1 MLLKGSARVAE
12 IPTYTT
18 TIQYH
23 TTQYMKTIKST
34 YIPELASKTLAQ
46 IDAAMA
52 SMTVTGCIDQIN
64 WPELYPVAP
73 QTTFILAHT
82 DHMLY
87 VRYEVKGEV
96 PLATKTNDLELVNED
111 ACVEIFIADQDNT
124 HYWNFEFNPA
134 GVCNASHRKER
145 KVDVVRLNAEQLT
158 SIQRYGQQ
166 LCAAH
171 WTLLIGIPLS
181 LIELDLTKEHS
192 RRANLYKCGDKTP
205 MKHYASWN
213 PIKAEAPAFHL
224 PAFFGEVIFE

>member
-1 MLLKGSARVAE
+1 
-12 IPTYTT
+12 
-18 TIQYH
+18 
-23 TTQYMKTIKST
+23 MKTTKSI
-34 YIPELASKTLAQ
+34 YLPELSELSLAK
-46 IDAAMA
+46 IDAILAA
-52 SMTVTGCIDQIN
+52 APVAGEVDTLN
-64 WPELYPVAP
+64 WVEQYPVAP
-73 QTTFILAHT
+73 RTTFTIAHT
-82 DHMLY
+82 NEMLY

-111 ACVEIFIADQDNT
+111 ACVEIFIGDADNT

-145 KVDVVRLNAEQLT
+145 KVDVVRLNAEQLA

-171 WTLLIGIPLS
+171 WTLLVGIPLA
-181 LIELDLTKEHS
+181 LIDLDLTRERA

-213 PIKAEAPAFHL
+213 PIEAEVPAFHL
-224 PAFFGEVIFE
+224 PEYFGEIQF

>member
-1 MLLKGSARVAE
+1 MN
-12 IPTYTT
+12 
-18 TIQYH
+18 
-23 TTQYMKTIKST
+23 MKTTKSI
-34 YIPELASKTLAQ
+34 YLPELAGQTLAK
-46 IDAAMA
+46 IDDILANTPVA
-52 SMTVTGCIDQIN
+52 GKIDQLN
-64 WPELYPVAP
+64 WVEQYPAAP
-73 QTTFILAHT
+73 QTTFSIAHT
-82 DHMLY
+82 DEMLY

-111 ACVEIFIADQDNT
+111 ACVEIFIGDRDNT

-145 KVDVVRLNAEQLT
+145 KVDVVRLNAEQLA

-171 WTLLIGIPLS
+171 WTLLVGIPLA
-181 LIELDLTKEHS
+181 LIDLDLSKETS

-213 PIKAEAPAFHL
+213 AIDAPAPAFHL
-224 PAFFGEVIFE
+224 PEFFGGIQFI

>member
-1 MLLKGSARVAE
+1 
-12 IPTYTT
+12 
-18 TIQYH
+18 
-23 TTQYMKTIKST
+23 MKTTRSIFM
-34 YIPELASKTLAQ
+34 PDLAGQTLAK
-46 IDAAMA
+46 IDAVLAAMPVA
-52 SMTVTGCIDQIN
+52 GVVNQIN
-64 WPELYPVAP
+64 WAGQYPTAP
-73 QTTFILAHT
+73 QTTFTLAHT
-82 DHMLY
+82 QEMLY

-96 PLATKTNDLELVNED
+96 PLSTKTNDLELVNED
-111 ACVEIFIADQDNT
+111 ACVEIFIGDKDNT

-145 KVDVVRLNAEQLT
+145 KVDVVRLNPEQLA

-181 LIELDLTKEHS
+181 LIDLDLTQEHS

-213 PIKAEAPAFHL
+213 PIEAEAPAFHL
-224 PAFFGEVIFE
+224 PEFFGEIQF

>member
-1 MLLKGSARVAE
+1 
-12 IPTYTT
+12 
-18 TIQYH
+18 
-23 TTQYMKTIKST
+23 MKTTKSI
-34 YIPELASKTLAQ
+34 YLPELSELSLAK
-46 IDAAMA
+46 IDAILAAA
-52 SMTVTGCIDQIN
+52 SVAGEIDTLN
-64 WPELYPVAP
+64 WVEQYPVAP
-73 QTTFILAHT
+73 RTTFTIAHT
-82 DHMLY
+82 NEMLY

-111 ACVEIFIADQDNT
+111 ACVEIFIGDADNT

-145 KVDVVRLNAEQLT
+145 KVDVVRLNAEQLA

-171 WTLLIGIPLS
+171 WTLLVGIPLA
-181 LIELDLTKEHS
+181 LIDLDLTRERA

-213 PIKAEAPAFHL
+213 PIEAEAPAFHL
-224 PAFFGEVIFE
+224 PEFFGEIQF

>member
-1 MLLKGSARVAE
+1 
-12 IPTYTT
+12 
-18 TIQYH
+18 
-23 TTQYMKTIKST
+23 MKTTKSI
-34 YIPELASKTLAQ
+34 YLPELSELSLAKVDAILAAASVAGEIDTL
-46 IDAAMA
+46 
-52 SMTVTGCIDQIN
+52 N
-64 WPELYPVAP
+64 WVEQYPVAP
-73 QTTFILAHT
+73 RTTFTIAHT
-82 DHMLY
+82 NEVLY

-111 ACVEIFIADQDNT
+111 ACVEIFIGDADNT

-145 KVDVVRLNAEQLT
+145 KVDVVRLNAEQLA

-171 WTLLIGIPLS
+171 WTLLVGIPLA
-181 LIELDLTKEHS
+181 LIDLDLTRERA

-213 PIKAEAPAFHL
+213 PIEAEAPAFHL
-224 PAFFGEVIFE
+224 PEFFGEIQF